1 MTLFVQQLVE
11 GLTSGAIYASLALAL
26 VFSFRSTHVVNF
38 AQGEMAMLST
48 YAAWQ
53 LTAWGLPI
61 WAAIAAA
68 LAISFAGGAAIY
80 GVLVRPMTHS
90 SVLQIVTILIGLFI
104 ALNSL
109 AGFIWGYL
117 MKSFPS
123 PFPDWRWTIGEVGIG
138 AEAAGIA
145 LLLMATIGALY
156 LLLEHT
162 KLGLGMRAAAAAPE
176 SSRLV
181 GIPVNALLTV
191 GWGIAAALGALSGVM
206 VAPSLFLDPGMML
219 GVIIYAFAAATLGG
233 FDSIA
238 GAIVGGLIVG
248 VAENLTATYV
258 PGIGADLKIV
268 VALVIIFAT
277 LLIRPNGLFG
287 REVTAR
293 V

>member
-1 MTLFVQQLVE
+1 MTLFLQQLVE
-11 GLTSGAIYASLALAL
+11 GITSGAIYASLALAL

-48 YAAWQ
+48 YVAWQ
-53 LTAWGLPI
+53 LSAWGLPI
-61 WAAIAAA
+61 WVAVG
-68 LAISFAGGAAIY
+68 LAMVISFIGGAGIY
-80 GVLVRPMTHS
+80 MVLVRPMTHS

-123 PFPDWRWTIGEVGIG
+123 PFPDWRWTIGEVGIS
-138 AEAAGIA
+138 AEAIGIVV
-145 LLLMATIGALY
+145 LLVATIGVLY
-156 LLLEHT
+156 LLLEYT

-181 GIPVNALLTV
+181 GVPVVMMLMI

-233 FDSIA
+233 FDSVL
-238 GAIVGGLIVG
+238 GAVVGGLIVG
-248 VAENLTATYV
+248 IAENLTATYV
-258 PGIGADLKIV
+258 PFIGSDLKIV

-277 LLIRPNGLFG
+277 LLIRPTGLFG
-287 REVTAR
+287 RQVTAR